1 MPEWRD
7 DAIVLSARAHGEG
20 SAVINLLTRERGRH
34 AGLAQGVRGKSTRG
48 LYEVGNR
55 LTVDWRARLE
65 DQLGRFGAELTT
77 PTAALL
83 MEDGDALTA
92 AAACCALLDIVL
104 PEREPQPGVFEATVV
119 LLDNLTRPN
128 WHEVVIY
135 WELGLLAALGYG
147 LDLTR
152 CGATGAEEDLAWVSP
167 KTGRAVSR
175 EAGEPWKDRLLP
187 LPRFLGGALES
198 EQPILDGFRLT
209 GHFIEEWLLAPLHR
223 EPPAARSR
231 LLDRLERGTTIS
243 GRSPIE

>member
-1 MPEWRD
+1 MPEWQD
-7 DAIVLSARAHGEG
+7 DALVLSVRPYGEG
-20 SAVINLLTRERGRH
+20 SAVVSQLTRERGRH
-34 AGLAQGVRGKSTRG
+34 AGLVQGVRGKSGRG
-48 LYEVGNR
+48 FYEVGNR
-55 LTVDWRARLE
+55 LTADWRARLE
-65 DQLGRFGAELTT
+65 DQLGRISAEIAT

-92 AAACCALLDIVL
+92 AAAACTLLDVVL

-119 LLDNLTRPN
+119 LLDRLNRPN
-128 WHEVVIY
+128 WQEVMIY

-152 CGATGAEEDLAWVSP
+152 CGATGATEDLAWVSP

-187 LPRFLGGALES
+187 LPRFLGGVEES
-198 EQPILDGFRLT
+198 GQGVLDGFRLT
-209 GHFIEEWLLAPLHR
+209 GHFIEAWLLAPLHR
-223 EPPAARSR
+223 EPPAARTR

-243 GRSPIE
+243 GRSLIE